1 MKKNRII
8 YLVALC
14 FLANGLISCNNCC
27 AKEAKLKNELDSINY
42 AFGVVNGDQI
52 KTYYLQGD
60 TTEANVK
67 ALIKGIND
75 AVKKNDET
83 TRFYAL
89 GLNIGAGMAA
99 QTKQGL
105 MGDSTL
111 TTNLDLIKAAL
122 IETLNS
128 KETKL
133 SAEEA
138 MEFLNSTMEKIQAKK
153 AEAEFNEN
161 KLAGETFLAE
171 NAKRENV
178 KTTASGLQYEVLAE
192 GKGEKPSVT
201 DKVKVH
207 YRGTLIDGTEFDSS
221 YGRGTPVEFGVNQVI
236 KGWTE
241 ALQLMSVG
249 SKYKLYIPQDLAYG
263 AKNQGKIKP
272 FSTLIFEVE
281 LLGIEK

>member
-1 MKKNRII
+1 MKKNRFI

-14 FLANGLISCNNCC
+14 FLANGLVSCNNCC
-27 AKEAKLKNELDSINY
+27 AKEAKLQNELDSINY

-67 ALIKGIND
+67 ALIKGINQ

-89 GLNIGAGMAA
+89 GLNIGSGMAA

-111 TTNLDLIKAAL
+111 EVNIELIQKAL
-122 IETLNS
+122 IETLNG
-128 KETKL
+128 KETKI
-133 SAEEA
+133 SAEDA
-138 MEFLNSTMEKIQAKK
+138 MEFLNATMEKLQEKK
-153 AEAEFNEN
+153 AETEFGEN

-178 KTTASGLQYEVLAE
+178 KVTDSGLQYEVITE
-192 GKGEKPSVT
+192 GKGEVPTAT

-207 YRGTLIDGTEFDSS
+207 YKGTLIDGTEFDSS
-221 YGRGTPVEFGVNQVI
+221 YGRGKPAEFGVTQVI

-249 SKYKLYIPQDLAYG
+249 SKWKLYIPYNLAYG
-263 AKNQGKIKP
+263 AKNQGQIKP
-272 FSTLIFEVE
+272 FSALIFEVE

>member
-1 MKKNRII
+1 MKKNRFI
-8 YLVALC
+8 YLVAFC
-14 FLANGLISCNNCC
+14 FLANGLVSCNNCC
-27 AKEAKLKNELDSINY
+27 AKEAKLQNELDSINY

-67 ALIKGIND
+67 ALIKGINQ

-89 GLNIGAGMAA
+89 GLNIGSGMAA

-111 TTNLDLIKAAL
+111 EVKIELIQKAL
-122 IETLNS
+122 IETLNG
-128 KETKL
+128 KETKI
-133 SAEEA
+133 SAEDA
-138 MEFLNSTMEKIQAKK
+138 MEFLNATMEKLQEKK
-153 AEAEFNEN
+153 AETEFGEN

-178 KTTASGLQYEVLAE
+178 KVTDSGLQYEVITE
-192 GKGEKPSVT
+192 GKGEVPTAT

-207 YRGTLIDGTEFDSS
+207 YKGTLIDGTEFDSS
-221 YGRGTPVEFGVNQVI
+221 YGRGKPAEFGVTQVI

-249 SKYKLYIPQDLAYG
+249 SKWKLYIPYNLAYG
-263 AKNQGKIKP
+263 AKNQGQIKP
-272 FSTLIFEVE
+272 FSALIFEVE

>member
-1 MKKNRII
+1 
-8 YLVALC
+8 
-14 FLANGLISCNNCC
+14 
-27 AKEAKLKNELDSINY
+27 
-42 AFGVVNGDQI
+42 
-52 KTYYLQGD
+52 
-60 TTEANVK
+60 
-67 ALIKGIND
+67 
-75 AVKKNDET
+75 
-83 TRFYAL
+83 
-89 GLNIGAGMAA
+89 
-99 QTKQGL
+99 
-105 MGDSTL
+105 
-111 TTNLDLIKAAL
+111 
-122 IETLNS
+122 
-128 KETKL
+128 
-133 SAEEA
+133 
-138 MEFLNSTMEKIQAKK
+138 MEKIQAKK

-221 YGRGTPVEFGVNQVI
+221 YGRGTPAEFGVNQVI

>member
-1 MKKNRII
+1 MKKNRFI

-14 FLANGLISCNNCC
+14 FLANGLVSCNNCC
-27 AKEAKLKNELDSINY
+27 AKEAKLQNELDSINY

-67 ALIKGIND
+67 ALIKGINQ

-89 GLNIGAGMAA
+89 GLNIGSGMAA

-111 TTNLDLIKAAL
+111 EVNIELIQKAL
-122 IETLNS
+122 IETLNG
-128 KETKL
+128 KETKI
-133 SAEEA
+133 SAEDA
-138 MEFLNSTMEKIQAKK
+138 MEFLNATMEKLQEKK
-153 AEAEFNEN
+153 AETEFGEN

-178 KTTASGLQYEVLAE
+178 KVTDSGLQYEVITE
-192 GKGEKPSVT
+192 GKGEVPTAT

-207 YRGTLIDGTEFDSS
+207 YKGTLIDGTEFDSS
-221 YGRGTPVEFGVNQVI
+221 YGRGKPAEFGVTQVI

-249 SKYKLYIPQDLAYG
+249 SKWKLYIPYNLAYG
-263 AKNQGKIKP
+263 AKNQGQIKP
-272 FSTLIFEVE
+272 FSALIFEVE
-281 LLGIEK
+281 LLGIEI

>member
-1 MKKNRII
+1 MKKNRFI

-14 FLANGLISCNNCC
+14 FLANGLVSCNNCC
-27 AKEAKLKNELDSINY
+27 AKEAKLQNELDSINY

-60 TTEANVK
+60 TTETNVK
-67 ALIKGIND
+67 ALIKGINE

-89 GLNIGAGMAA
+89 GLNIGSGMAA

-111 TTNLDLIKAAL
+111 EVNIELIQKAL
-122 IETLNS
+122 IETLRG
-128 KETKL
+128 KETKI

-138 MEFLNSTMEKIQAKK
+138 MEFLNATMEKLQEKK
-153 AEAEFNEN
+153 AETEFGEN
-161 KLAGETFLAE
+161 KLAGENFLAE

-178 KTTASGLQYEVLAE
+178 KITDSGLQYEVITE
-192 GKGEKPSVT
+192 GKGEIPAAT

-207 YRGTLIDGTEFDSS
+207 YQGTLIDGTVFDSS
-221 YGRGTPVEFGVNQVI
+221 YGRGKPAEFGVSQVI

-249 SKYKLYIPQDLAYG
+249 SKWKLYIPYNLAYG
-263 AKNQGKIKP
+263 AKNQGQIKP
-272 FSTLIFEVE
+272 FSALIFEVE

>member
-1 MKKNRII
+1 MKKNRFI

-14 FLANGLISCNNCC
+14 FLANGLVSCNNCC
-27 AKEAKLKNELDSINY
+27 AKEAKLQNELDSINY

-67 ALIKGIND
+67 ALIKGINQ

-89 GLNIGAGMAA
+89 GLNIGSGMAA

-111 TTNLDLIKAAL
+111 EVNIELIQKAL
-122 IETLNS
+122 IETLNG
-128 KETKL
+128 KETKI
-133 SAEEA
+133 SAEDA
-138 MEFLNSTMEKIQAKK
+138 MEFLNATMEKLQEKK
-153 AEAEFNEN
+153 AETEFGEN

-178 KTTASGLQYEVLAE
+178 KVTDSGLQYEV
-192 GKGEKPSVT
+192 
-201 DKVKVH
+201 
-207 YRGTLIDGTEFDSS
+207 I
-221 YGRGTPVEFGVNQVI
+221 
-236 KGWTE
+236 TE
-241 ALQLMSVG
+241 AKAKFLLQQT
-249 SKYKLYIPQDLAYG
+249 K
-263 AKNQGKIKP
+263 
-272 FSTLIFEVE
+272 
-281 LLGIEK
+281 